1 MWLIEE
7 AEFRQENGWRRLEI
21 GSWKKKLEIG
31 TLETSFYFPISI
43 TNFHFPATNFYETE
57 GQITPSSKTKFPAS
71 TQENLDIAGIEDG
84 IIILKNG
91 SYRLVL
97 DVSAVN
103 FGLKSEREQNSM
115 IFQFQGFLNSLHSP
129 IQILIQSRKLDL
141 TPYLEKLKK
150 RAADQ
155 PVELLRS
162 QTLDYIDFVSEL
174 INLANIMKKRFYVII
189 GWENIELQKVGF
201 VDKILNRGNSISLL
215 KITEGEFKK
224 RSDELRQRAGI
235 VASGLGSIGL
245 RCKQLSTKEL
255 IELFYNFYN
264 PGISDKERLTD
275 IQNVGSEVV
284 RNQSQNF
291 NIEKPHNT
299 ANESPIIDNESL
311 VKEQDRLKH
320 RAEEVEK
327 KESIPAEK
335 PAEGTPTTPAIDK
348 KQDTITK

>member
-1 MWLIEE
+1 M
-7 AEFRQENGWRRLEI
+7 
-21 GSWKKKLEIG
+21 
-31 TLETSFYFPISI
+31 
-43 TNFHFPATNFYETE
+43 
-57 GQITPSSKTKFPAS
+57 
-71 TQENLDIAGIEDG
+71 
-84 IIILKNG
+84 
-91 SYRLVL
+91 VL

-103 FGLKSEREQNSM
+103 FGLKSEREQNSI

-129 IQILIQSRKLDL
+129 IQILVQSRKLDL

-155 PVELLRS
+155 SQELLRA
-162 QTLDYIDFVSEL
+162 QTLDYIDFVTEL

-189 GWENIELQKVGF
+189 GWENIELQKLGF
-201 VDKILNRGNSISLL
+201 VDKILNRGNSVSLL
-215 KITEGEFKK
+215 KITESEFKK

-275 IQNVGSEVV
+275 MQNVGSGVV
-284 RNQSQNF
+284 RSQNQNF
-291 NIEKPHNT
+291 DIEKPHNT
-299 ANESPIIDNESL
+299 SGESPIIDNASL

-327 KESIPAEK
+327 EEEATETPKDEKSVVEKKDNPAPASNKIPE
-335 PAEGTPTTPAIDK
+335 TN
-348 KQDTITK
+348 Q